1 MSICLHS
8 TLPFSANQ
16 LVSGHQ
22 VMKGRFPKLRTVG
35 VAVFVVILII
45 LFGYM
50 FAGVGFQSTYDADIK
65 RFSENSIDV
74 AMANGTVKHETPTMY
89 AAPSASKT
97 ELLFPPST
105 ADLER
110 LSGK

>member
-1 MSICLHS
+1 
-8 TLPFSANQ
+8 
-16 LVSGHQ
+16 
-22 VMKGRFPKLRTVG
+22 MKFKVPKLRTWG
-35 VAVFVVILII
+35 ILLFVVAIVL
-45 LFGYM
+45 LFGYI
-50 FAGVGFQSTYDADIK
+50 FETAGQFQSTYDPDIK

-97 ELLFPPST
+97 ELLFPPSEE
-105 ADLER
+105 DLQR

>member
-1 MSICLHS
+1 MTVLLLQR
-8 TLPFSANQ
+8 LPFFP
-16 LVSGHQ
+16 VKQ
-22 VMKGRFPKLRTVG
+22 VMKFKVPKLRTWG
-35 VAVFVVILII
+35 VLLFAVVIVV
-45 LFGYM
+45 LFG
-50 FAGVGFQSTYDADIK
+50 FIVGSAGQFQSTYDPDIR

-97 ELLFPPST
+97 ELLFPPSEE
-105 ADLER
+105 DLQR

>member
-1 MSICLHS
+1 L
-8 TLPFSANQ
+8 TVLLLQRLPFFP
-16 LVSGHQ
+16 VKQ
-22 VMKGRFPKLRTVG
+22 VMKFKVPKLRTWG
-35 VAVFVVILII
+35 VLLFVVAIVL
-45 LFGYM
+45 LFGYI
-50 FAGVGFQSTYDADIK
+50 FGTAGQFQSTYDPDIK

-97 ELLFPPST
+97 ELLFPPSEE
-105 ADLER
+105 DLQR

>member
-1 MSICLHS
+1 MTVLLLQR
-8 TLPFSANQ
+8 LPFFS
-16 LVSGHQ
+16 VKQ
-22 VMKGRFPKLRTVG
+22 VMKFKVPKLRTWG
-35 VAVFVVILII
+35 ILLFVVAIVL
-45 LFGYM
+45 LFGYI
-50 FAGVGFQSTYDADIK
+50 FETAGQFQSTYDPDIK

-97 ELLFPPST
+97 ELLFPPSEE
-105 ADLER
+105 DLQR

>member
-1 MSICLHS
+1 
-8 TLPFSANQ
+8 
-16 LVSGHQ
+16 
-22 VMKGRFPKLRTVG
+22 MKGRTPKLRTVG
-35 VAVFVVILII
+35 LVVFAIILII

-50 FAGVGFQSTYDADIK
+50 VAGSGFRSTYDPDIK

-97 ELLFPPST
+97 ELLFPPSA

>member
-1 MSICLHS
+1 
-8 TLPFSANQ
+8 
-16 LVSGHQ
+16 
-22 VMKGRFPKLRTVG
+22 MKFKVPKLRTWG
-35 VAVFVVILII
+35 VLLFVVAIVL
-45 LFGYM
+45 LFGYI
-50 FAGVGFQSTYDADIK
+50 FGTAGQFQSTYDPDIK

-97 ELLFPPST
+97 ELLFPPSEE
-105 ADLER
+105 DLQR